1 MLEEC
6 CMQKI
11 LNHGKTFGV
20 VDTLGGELISYKN
33 NDKEYIWSGDPEYWT
48 GHAPVL
54 FPIVGVLKNDTV
66 TIEGGEYSMARH
78 GFARKSE
85 FALTKLTDNK
95 AVFELVYNEDTLKQY
110 PYKFKLIVKHE
121 IDCCGF
127 KTEYKVKNLDDKPIM
142 FGIGGHAGFAVDSIE
157 DYKLV
162 FDQPETCQLYYTDK
176 SGVMSYSLIH
186 EKSLDNT
193 SEVALRYADL
203 DVDVVIAENLKSRKV
218 KLIHNTNGQGIEFD
232 YTGFD
237 VLGVW
242 TPPGKRSPFICL
254 EPWNGMPASD
264 TDTGVFADKPY
275 IIKLDVGGEYK
286 VGYVVRTF

>member
-1 MLEEC
+1 
-6 CMQKI
+6 MQKI
-11 LNHGKTFGV
+11 LNNGNICAI

-33 NDKEYIWSGDPEYWT
+33 NNKEYIWSGDAEYWT

-54 FPIVGVLKNDTV
+54 FPIVGVLRNDKV

-85 FALTKLTDNK
+85 FTLAECTDSK
-95 AVFELVYNEDTLKQY
+95 AVFELVYNEETLKQY
-110 PYKFKLIVKHE
+110 PYKFKLIVTHE
-121 IDCCGF
+121 ICEIGF
-127 KTEYKVKNLDDKPIM
+127 KTDYKVINLDDKPIM

-157 DYKLV
+157 NYKLI

-176 SGVMSYSLIH
+176 SGVMSDILIL
-186 EKSLDNT
+186 EKGLNNT
-193 SEVALRYADL
+193 TEIDL
-203 DVDVVIAENLKSRKV
+203 HYVDFDVDVIIADKLKSRKV
-218 KLIHNTNGQGIEFD
+218 KLVRKTDGSGIEFD
-232 YTGFD
+232 YTGFE

-264 TDTGVFADKPY
+264 VDDGLFEHKPY
-275 IIKLDVGGEYK
+275 IITLDVNGEYE
-286 VGYVVRTF
+286 VGYNAKII

>member
-1 MLEEC
+1 
-6 CMQKI
+6 MQKI
-11 LNHGKTFGV
+11 LNNGNVCGI

-33 NDKEYIWSGDPEYWT
+33 NDKEYVWSGDAEYWT

-54 FPIVGVLKNDTV
+54 FPIVGVLRHDVV

-85 FALTKLTDNK
+85 FTLAECTDSK
-95 AVFELVYNEDTLKQY
+95 AVFELVYNEETLKQY
-110 PYKFKLIVKHE
+110 PYKFKLIVTHE
-121 IDCCGF
+121 ICDCGF
-127 KTEYKVKNLDDKPIM
+127 KTDYKVINLDDKPIM

-157 DYKLV
+157 NYKLV

-176 SGVMSYSLIH
+176 SGVMSDILIL
-186 EKSLDNT
+186 EKALNNT
-193 SEVALRYADL
+193 SEINLRYVDF
-203 DVDVVIAENLKSRKV
+203 DVDVIIADKLKSRKV
-218 KLIHNTNGQGIEFD
+218 KLVSKTDGSGIEFD
-232 YTGFD
+232 YTGFE

-264 TDTGVFADKPY
+264 VDDGLFEHKPH
-275 IIKLDVGGEYK
+275 IITLDVGGEYE